1 MKTVSVIFTRN
12 VDNIC
17 RFLWIQKKL
26 ANLKLLRILIYSLV
40 DQTHKKKDF
49 FKQVFLSQKGFEYV

>member
-1 MKTVSVIFTRN
+1 MKTVSVTFTRN

-17 RFLWIQKKL
+17 RFLWIQKKVGQFKII
-26 ANLKLLRILIYSLV
+26 AHFNLLSCWS
-40 DQTHKKKDF
+40 DTQKKDF